1 VHAQDAVLDQG
12 GQGQV
17 VEERIEAG
25 PGPDP
30 MRVAQAFNA
39 LQAEAKQ
46 SVDVSGLIN
55 GK

>member
-1 VHAQDAVLDQG
+1 
-12 GQGQV
+12 
-17 VEERIEAG
+17 
-25 PGPDP
+25 